1 MESSIYSWWSCWSN
15 YRMYGWQLWRAWIV
29 PLPFGRSSQF
39 SRRKVIQKTI
49 FVCSELI
56 LNIWKPKKILKT
68 RPIENSIWN
77 NFEKC
82 QFEKYLIPFTELP
95 TTQFHFQMQ
104 SRSWLTAWLTEKWT
118 KTQSLKRIFT
128 MNWSNSWEKWRLVL
142 WWTRTYIFKGLCCDS
157 LYSLCY
163 IDCSLYCF
171 KTRLLKTRLGS
182 PKTNTCINLALS
194 SNYRGASCTCGGW
207 KKSLDIWP
215 KWFWK
220 SVPIFGVRKCIL

>member
-1 MESSIYSWWSCWSN
+1 
-15 YRMYGWQLWRAWIV
+15 
-29 PLPFGRSSQF
+29 
-39 SRRKVIQKTI
+39 
-49 FVCSELI
+49 
-56 LNIWKPKKILKT
+56 
-68 RPIENSIWN
+68 
-77 NFEKC
+77 
-82 QFEKYLIPFTELP
+82 
-95 TTQFHFQMQ
+95 
-104 SRSWLTAWLTEKWT
+104 
-118 KTQSLKRIFT
+118 

-220 SVPIFGVRKCIL
+220 SVPIFDVGKYILSGWKCIANERIDLKTFYQWKWTCSLVKRYLRKGNIGNKSVKSMFFVLNVKLFENVLLERQKFPGRLSLYCYQKQK